1 MIKKR
6 KMIIIVAVV
15 ISLILFAIYLAWPRA
30 SESGPSTVEKASG
43 IIELPAPKTEGK
55 MSVEGAIQKRRS
67 IRKYTDEPITLEDIS
82 QLLWAAQGI
91 TDPEKGYRAAPS
103 AGRTYPLEIY
113 LVVGKGGVK
122 GLLEGVYHYDP
133 SAHALKKILEGDIRS
148 DLAKAAHG
156 QPWVA
161 EAPVNIVIT
170 ADYNRTTNKYGDLGA
185 RFVHMEVGHA
195 GENIYLEATA
205 RGLATVSLG
214 SFYEDQ
220 VKELLKIPD
229 NENVLYIFPVG
240 HSAS

>member
-1 MIKKR
+1 MIRKR
-6 KMIIIVAVV
+6 KIIIFIVI
-15 ISLILFAIYLAWPRA
+15 ISLVLFAVYLAWPRA
-30 SESGPSTVEKASG
+30 SESKSPTVEKASG
-43 IIELPAPKTEGK
+43 LIELPAPNTKGK
-55 MSVEGAIQKRRS
+55 MSVEEAIQKRRS
-67 IRKYTDEPITLEDIS
+67 IRRYTDEPINLEDIS

-103 AGRTYPLEIY
+103 AGRTYPLEVY

-133 SAHALKKILEGDIRS
+133 SAHALKKILEGDVRS

-170 ADYNRTTNKYGDLGA
+170 ADYNRTTSKYGDLGV
-185 RFVHMEVGHA
+185 RFVHMEAGHV

-220 VKELLKIPD
+220 VKELLKIPG
-229 NENVLYIFPVG
+229 NENILYIFPVG